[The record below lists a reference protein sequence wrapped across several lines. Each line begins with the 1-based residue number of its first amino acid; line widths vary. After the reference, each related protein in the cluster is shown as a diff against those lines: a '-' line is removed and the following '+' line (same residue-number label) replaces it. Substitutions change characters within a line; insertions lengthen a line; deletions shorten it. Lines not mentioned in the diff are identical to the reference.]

1 MDSGT
6 EEKLQRSNPRC
17 SVISSCCSVDF
28 HAAAWICSYGTSSSP
43 FCHIVALDSPCYNV
57 NVEA

>member
-6 EEKLQRSNPRC
+6 EEKLQRSNPR
-17 SVISSCCSVDF
+17 CSVDF